1 MIQLVDGKRNQDSG
15 KIDKRTIYRQLI
27 SPGRLYSFQV
37 DIKESNLLVLAD
49 RKLSYET
56 EEALIWCRK
65 DVEQYIYRN
74 PIFKSTFKPL
84 SVEDGMPPIVRT
96 MVEAAHIARVGP
108 MAAVAGAIAESVGKR
123 LLERCHQVIVENGG
137 DIFMKVK
144 KRKKVGIYAGES
156 PLTGKIALEIEPEET
171 PLGICCSAGTF
182 GHSDSLGQ
190 ADAVVVLSFS
200 TALADAMATA
210 VGNLTKSASDV
221 SRGLERL
228 KEVPE
233 VLGGV
238 IIKDRQMGAWG
249 KVKIVGA
256 A

>member
-1 MIQLVDGKRNQDSG
+1 VASYEDGTADQRPEN
-15 KIDKRTIYRQLI
+15 IDKRAIYRNLI

-37 DIKESNLLVLAD
+37 DIKQSNLLVFAD
-49 RKLSYET
+49 RKLPHET

-65 DVEQYIYRN
+65 DIEQYIYRN

-84 SVEDGMPPIVRT
+84 SIEDEMPPIVQA
-96 MVEAAHIARVGP
+96 MVEAGRLARVGP
-108 MAAVAGAIAESVGKR
+108 MASVAGTIAEFVGKR
-123 LLERCHQVIVENGG
+123 LLEYCHQVIVENGG

-144 KRKKVGIYAGES
+144 KRKRVGIYAGES
-156 PLTGKIALEIEPEET
+156 PLTGKIALQIEPEET

-200 TALADAMATA
+200 CALADAMATA
-210 VGNLTKSASDV
+210 VGNLTKAASDI

-228 KEVPE
+228 KQVKG

-238 IIKDRQMGAWG
+238 IIKERQMGAWG
-249 KVKIVGA
+249 RIKIVGA

>member
-1 MIQLVDGKRNQDSG
+1 MDGKGNQDPG
-15 KIDKRTIYRQLI
+15 KIDKRAIYRRLI
-27 SPGRLYSFQV
+27 SPGKLCSFQV
-37 DIKESNLLVLAD
+37 DIKESNLLVFAD
-49 RKLSYET
+49 RKLPHET

-65 DVEQYIYRN
+65 DIEQYIYRN

-84 SVEDGMPPIVRT
+84 SVKDEMPPIVRV
-96 MVEAAHIARVGP
+96 MVEAGGLAGVGP
-108 MAAVAGAIAESVGKR
+108 MASVAGAIAEFVGKR
-123 LLERCHQVIVENGG
+123 LLEICHQVIVENGG

-144 KRKKVGIYAGES
+144 KRKRVGIYAGES
-156 PLTGKIALEIEPEET
+156 PLTGKIALQIQPEET
-171 PLGICCSAGTF
+171 PLGICCSAGTI

-190 ADAVVVLSFS
+190 ADAVVILSFS
-200 TALADAMATA
+200 AALADAMATA
-210 VGNLTKSASDV
+210 VGNLTKGVSDI

-228 KEVPE
+228 KEVPG